1 MTLGFAK
8 IVANGLR
15 LGDYEGKWEAVWDHS
30 VNIKDVNADICACL
44 TIEKTSKTECKRKLF
59 KKDTITT
66 NGFRICISTG
76 IISAERHLTYKE
88 YFVWEDASDYK
99 EWDEFST
106 WVQFQWQ
113 DKVYKH
119 ELAVEEALL

>member
-8 IVANGLR
+8 IIANGLR
-15 LGDYEGKWEAVWDHS
+15 LGDYEGKWESMWEHS
-30 VNIKDVNADICACL
+30 VNIKNVNADVYVCL
-44 TIEKTSKTECKRKLF
+44 SIEKTSKTECKKKFL

-76 IISAERHLTYKE
+76 VISTNQHLTFE
-88 YFVWEDASDYK
+88 NYFVWEDDPNYK
-99 EWDEFST
+99 EWAEFST
-106 WVQFQWQ
+106 WVQCQWQ

-119 ELAVEEALL
+119 ELTVEEAML